1 MFIINYCL
9 LLQLIEFCSMNSIQL
24 ISKIN
29 SRIEDLAMLS
39 QEILKPN
46 GDLSNIEK
54 EVIKRNCSELFE
66 LVLKLKT
73 SNDLSD
79 EQLALKENLSQ
90 EIRNEP
96 SFKEVIT
103 NSLQDDSSI
112 NTIAESKLS
121 ALVFEE
127 EIIET
132 SIDPIVEVE
141 LENMHPIGNILA
153 EITED
158 FHQPIVQETETEIME
173 TEVAKTEV
181 AESIIEQKTFAN
193 EDVINEDAFIRGF
206 DPEEALP
213 EGWIGENEEEEEEEA
228 EEIIEEELETIVKEI
243 TITESVV
250 TPRKLEV
257 PVFETKL
264 VNEEQK
270 EKPVAFFSIGK
281 TVMPKTEPSLNEMI
295 AQNLDGFQLSEKVI
309 EPKIDN
315 LKTAISLNKK
325 IAFVNEL
332 FKENVVEYAKSIDK
346 INSSNNL
353 SEAMLIWTE
362 LKVAHNWNNENTLV
376 KDLEKLI
383 QRRFS

>member
-54 EVIKRNCSELFE
+54 EVIKRNCSELYE

-112 NTIAESKLS
+112 NTIAESKLQEP
-121 ALVFEE
+121 VFEE

-132 SIDPIVEVE
+132 AIDPIVEVE

-153 EITED
+153 EIAED
-158 FHQPIVQETETEIME
+158 FHQPIVQETETE
-173 TEVAKTEV
+173 VVKTEV

-193 EDVINEDAFIRGF
+193 EYVINDEAFIRGF

-213 EGWIGENEEEEEEEA
+213 EGWIVENEEEEEEET
-228 EEIIEEELETIVKEI
+228 EEIIEEELETIVEEI
-243 TITESVV
+243 TITETVV

>member
-1 MFIINYCL
+1 
-9 LLQLIEFCSMNSIQL
+9 MNSIQL

-54 EVIKRNCSELFE
+54 EVIKRNCSELYE

-90 EIRNEP
+90 ELRNEL
-96 SFKEVIT
+96 SFKDVIS
-103 NSLQDDSSI
+103 NSFQDDSSI
-112 NTIAESKLS
+112 NAIAESKLQEPII
-121 ALVFEE
+121 EE
-127 EIIET
+127 EMLEIA
-132 SIDPIVEVE
+132 IDPIVEVAI
-141 LENMHPIGNILA
+141 ENLHPIADLLA
-153 EITED
+153 DITED
-158 FHQPIVQETETEIME
+158 FQQPIVQETETIIME
-173 TEVAKTEV
+173 TEVSEPIN
-181 AESIIEQKTFAN
+181 EEQTFV
-193 EDVINEDAFIRGF
+193 EEQPMYEDAFLRGL
-206 DPEEALP
+206 DPEEMV
-213 EGWIGENEEEEEEEA
+213 EEEETEK
-228 EEIIEEELETIVKEI
+228 IIEEELETIVEEI
-243 TITESVV
+243 TETVV
-250 TPRKLEV
+250 TPKKLEI
-257 PVFETKL
+257 PLFETKL

-270 EKPVAFFSIGK
+270 EKPVSFFSIGK
-281 TVMPKTEPSLNEMI
+281 TVMPKTEPSLNDII
-295 AQNLDGFQLSEKVI
+295 AQKLDGFQLSEKVI

-315 LKTAISLNKK
+315 LKTSISLNKK

-332 FKENVVEYAKSIDK
+332 FKENVVDYAKSIDK
-346 INSSNNL
+346 INSSNNI

>member
-54 EVIKRNCSELFE
+54 EVIKRNCSELYE

-132 SIDPIVEVE
+132 AIDPIVEVE
-141 LENMHPIGNILA
+141 LENVHPIGNILA

-173 TEVAKTEV
+173 TEVA
-181 AESIIEQKTFAN
+181 ESIIEDA
-193 EDVINEDAFIRGF
+193 INEDAFIRGF

-213 EGWIGENEEEEEEEA
+213 EGWIGENEEEEEEET

-281 TVMPKTEPSLNEMI
+281 TVMPKTEPSLNDMI

>member
-1 MFIINYCL
+1 
-9 LLQLIEFCSMNSIQL
+9 MNSIQL

-46 GDLSNIEK
+46 GELSNIEK
-54 EVIKRNCSELFE
+54 EVIKRNCSDLYE

-90 EIRNEP
+90 EIRNEL

-103 NSLQDDSSI
+103 NSFQDEVSI
-112 NTIAESKLS
+112 NTIAETKLQEPVVIQEIEELVPEPIAAI
-121 ALVFEE
+121 ALENIHPIGQIMAEIKEDIYTPTIQERETIIIENEVFETPVSMPLIEE
-127 EIIET
+127 EIVVLEQEMKPEIIE
-132 SIDPIVEVE
+132 IQAEEIPIVETVIV
-141 LENMHPIGNILA
+141 PKIL
-153 EITED
+153 D
-158 FHQPIVQETETEIME
+158 
-173 TEVAKTEV
+173 
-181 AESIIEQKTFAN
+181 
-193 EDVINEDAFIRGF
+193 
-206 DPEEALP
+206 
-213 EGWIGENEEEEEEEA
+213 
-228 EEIIEEELETIVKEI
+228 
-243 TITESVV
+243 
-250 TPRKLEV
+250 V

-270 EKPVAFFSIGK
+270 EKPVSFFSIGK
-281 TVMPKTEPSLNEMI
+281 TVMPKTEPSLNDKI
-295 AQNLDGFQLSEKVI
+295 AQKLEGFQLSEKVI

-346 INSSNNL
+346 INSSENL
-353 SEAMLIWTE
+353 NEALLIWTE
-362 LKVAHNWNNENTLV
+362 LKINHNWNNENTLV

>member
-54 EVIKRNCSELFE
+54 EVIKRNCSELYE

-132 SIDPIVEVE
+132 AIDPIVEVE
-141 LENMHPIGNILA
+141 LENVHPIGNILA

-173 TEVAKTEV
+173 TEVVKTEV
-181 AESIIEQKTFAN
+181 AESIIEQA
-193 EDVINEDAFIRGF
+193 INEDAFIRGF

-213 EGWIGENEEEEEEEA
+213 EGWIGENEEEEEEET

-362 LKVAHNWNNENTLV
+362 LKITHNWNNENTLV

>member
-1 MFIINYCL
+1 
-9 LLQLIEFCSMNSIQL
+9 MNSIQL

-54 EVIKRNCSELFE
+54 EVIKRNCSELYE

-112 NTIAESKLS
+112 NTIAESKLQEP
-121 ALVFEE
+121 VFEE
-127 EIIET
+127 ETIET
-132 SIDPIVEVE
+132 AIDPIVEVE

-153 EITED
+153 EIAED
-158 FHQPIVQETETEIME
+158 FHQPIVQETETE
-173 TEVAKTEV
+173 VVKTEV

-193 EDVINEDAFIRGF
+193 EYVINDEAFIRGF

-213 EGWIGENEEEEEEEA
+213 EGWIVENEEEEEEET
-228 EEIIEEELETIVKEI
+228 EEIIEEELETIVEEI
-243 TITESVV
+243 TITETVV

>member
-54 EVIKRNCSELFE
+54 EVIKRNCSELYE

-132 SIDPIVEVE
+132 AIDPIVEVE
-141 LENMHPIGNILA
+141 LENVHPIGNILA

-181 AESIIEQKTFAN
+181 AESIIEQA
-193 EDVINEDAFIRGF
+193 INEDAFIRGF

-213 EGWIGENEEEEEEEA
+213 EGWIGENEEEEEEET

-281 TVMPKTEPSLNEMI
+281 TVMPKTEPSLNDMI

>member
-9 LLQLIEFCSMNSIQL
+9 LLQFVEFCIMNSIQL

-29 SRIEDLAMLS
+29 SRIEDLAILS

-73 SNDLSD
+73 SNDLSE

-90 EIRNEP
+90 EIKNEL
-96 SFKEVIT
+96 SFQEVIT
-103 NSLQDDSSI
+103 NSFQDDSSI
-112 NTIAESKLS
+112 NTIAESKLQEP
-121 ALVFEE
+121 VFEE

-132 SIDPIVEVE
+132 VIDPIVEVE
-141 LENMHPIGNILA
+141 LENVHPIGDILS
-153 EITED
+153 EIKED
-158 FHQPIVQETETEIME
+158 FQAPIVHEIETITIQ
-173 TEVAKTEV
+173 TKI
-181 AESIIEQKTFAN
+181 AEPIAEEQTIVLDQTIVEDPFIIEMDLEESLE
-193 EDVINEDAFIRGF
+193 EDSLEEIEEKINQDTATV
-206 DPEEALP
+206 
-213 EGWIGENEEEEEEEA
+213 A
-228 EEIIEEELETIVKEI
+228 EEITIKETVI
-243 TITESVV
+243 T
-250 TPRKLEV
+250 PKKLEV

-270 EKPVAFFSIGK
+270 EKPVSFFSIGK
-281 TVMPKTEPSLNEMI
+281 TVMPKTEPSLNDII
-295 AQNLDGFQLSEKVI
+295 AQKLDGFQLSEKVI

-332 FKENVVEYAKSIDK
+332 FKENVVDYAKSIDK
-346 INSSNNL
+346 INSSNNIN
-353 SEAMLIWTE
+353 EAMLIWTE
-362 LKVAHNWNNENTLV
+362 LKVTHNWNNENTLV
-376 KDLEKLI
+376 KDLERLI

>member
-54 EVIKRNCSELFE
+54 EVIKRNCSELYE

-132 SIDPIVEVE
+132 AIDPIVEVE
-141 LENMHPIGNILA
+141 LENVHPIGNILA

-173 TEVAKTEV
+173 TEVA
-181 AESIIEQKTFAN
+181 ESIIEQA
-193 EDVINEDAFIRGF
+193 INEDAFIRGF

-213 EGWIGENEEEEEEEA
+213 EGWIGENEEEEEEET

-281 TVMPKTEPSLNEMI
+281 TVMPKTEPSLNDMI

>member
-9 LLQLIEFCSMNSIQL
+9 LLQFIEFCSMNSIQL

-46 GDLSNIEK
+46 GELSNIEK
-54 EVIKRNCSELFE
+54 EVIKRNCSELYE

-90 EIRNEP
+90 EIRNEL
-96 SFKEVIT
+96 SFKEVIS
-103 NSLQDDSSI
+103 NSFQDDSSI
-112 NTIAESKLS
+112 NTIAESKIQETI
-121 ALVFEE
+121 FEE
-127 EIIET
+127 EIVEIAIE
-132 SIDPIVEVE
+132 PIIEVE
-141 LENMHPIGNILA
+141 LENMHPIGEILA
-153 EITED
+153 EIKED
-158 FHQPIVQETETEIME
+158 FHQPIIQETETIIME
-173 TEVAKTEV
+173 TEVLETEV
-181 AESIIEQKTFAN
+181 IAPIIEQESLVLET
-193 EDVINEDAFIRGF
+193 E
-206 DPEEALP
+206 LM
-213 EGWIGENEEEEEEEA
+213 
-228 EEIIEEELETIVKEI
+228 EEIMETPAEEI
-243 TITESVV
+243 TITETVII
-250 TPRKLEV
+250 PRKLEV

-270 EKPVAFFSIGK
+270 EKPAAFFSIGK
-281 TVMPKTEPSLNEMI
+281 TVMPKTEPSLNDII
-295 AQNLDGFQLSEKVI
+295 AQKMDGFQLSEKVI

-346 INSSNNL
+346 INSSNNIN
-353 SEAMLIWTE
+353 EAMLIWTE
-362 LKVAHNWNNENTLV
+362 LKITHNWNNENTLV

>member
-1 MFIINYCL
+1 
-9 LLQLIEFCSMNSIQL
+9 MNSIQL

-46 GDLSNIEK
+46 GELSNIEK
-54 EVIKRNCSELFE
+54 EVIKRNCSDLYE

-73 SNDLSD
+73 SNDLSE

-90 EIRNEP
+90 EIRNEL

-103 NSLQDDSSI
+103 NSFQEDVSI
-112 NTIAESKLS
+112 NTIAETKLQEPVI
-121 ALVFEE
+121 LREIEE
-127 EIIET
+127 KAPE
-132 SIDPIVEVE
+132 PIAAIE
-141 LENMHPIGNILA
+141 LENIHPIGQIMA
-153 EITED
+153 EIKDDIYT
-158 FHQPIVQETETEIME
+158 PTIQETETI
-173 TEVAKTEV
+173 
-181 AESIIEQKTFAN
+181 IIEK
-193 EDVINEDAFIRGF
+193 
-206 DPEEALP
+206 
-213 EGWIGENEEEEEEEA
+213 
-228 EEIIEEELETIVKEI
+228 EIFETPVSMPVIEEEIVVLEQEIKPEIVEI
-243 TITESVV
+243 PIAEIPIVETVIV
-250 TPRKLEV
+250 PKILDV

-270 EKPVAFFSIGK
+270 EKPVSFFSIGK
-281 TVMPKTEPSLNEMI
+281 TVMPKTEPSLNEKI
-295 AQNLDGFQLSEKVI
+295 AQKLEGFQLSEKVI

-346 INSSNNL
+346 INSSENL
-353 SEAMLIWTE
+353 NEALLIWTE
-362 LKVAHNWNNENTLV
+362 LKINHNWNNENALV

>member
-54 EVIKRNCSELFE
+54 EVIKRNCSELYE

-90 EIRNEP
+90 EIRSEL
-96 SFKEVIT
+96 SFKEFIT
-103 NSLQDDSSI
+103 NSFQEDSSI
-112 NTIAESKLS
+112 NTIAESKLQEPI
-121 ALVFEE
+121 FEE
-127 EIIET
+127 EIAEIAIE
-132 SIDPIVEVE
+132 PILEVE
-141 LENMHPIGNILA
+141 LENMHPIGEILA
-153 EITED
+153 EIKED
-158 FHQPIVQETETEIME
+158 FHQPIVQETETIIME
-173 TEVAKTEV
+173 TEVFETIISEP
-181 AESIIEQKTFAN
+181 IIEQ
-193 EDVINEDAFIRGF
+193 ESMVF
-206 DPEEALP
+206 DTE
-213 EGWIGENEEEEEEEA
+213 II
-228 EEIIEEELETIVKEI
+228 EEIIEIPAEEI
-243 TITESVV
+243 TITETVI

-270 EKPVAFFSIGK
+270 EKPAAFFSIGK
-281 TVMPKTEPSLNEMI
+281 TVMPKTEPSLNDII
-295 AQNLDGFQLSEKVI
+295 AQKMDGFQLSEKVI

-346 INSSNNL
+346 INSSNNIN
-353 SEAMLIWTE
+353 EAMLIWTE
-362 LKVAHNWNNENTLV
+362 LKITHNWNNENTLV